1 MSQREREDSKE
12 TGLLNTTESVH
23 TWSGCGHM
31 APSLTQK
38 LFPINNHLQIKLEF
52 TSKEFPYRHKLLL
65 RVVCIPSS
73 RWPTHLK
80 KQQKKNKKKQTK
92 QNTKKKKKKKLN
104 VIFGGSLTHNIIL
117 WPFLSIFFLW
127 SLFFLILYL
136 FILFYLSLFSY
147 PTSPLCIYYG
157 FQFCIFMR
165 FLTISKW
172 VSVSISVSCAFS

>member
-12 TGLLNTTESVH
+12 TGLLNTTECVH

-52 TSKEFPYRHKLLL
+52 TSREFPYRHKLLL

-73 RWPTHLK
+73 RWPTH
-80 KQQKKNKKKQTK
+80 
-92 QNTKKKKKKKLN
+92 KKKKKNSMSFLE
-104 VIFGGSLTHNIIL
+104 VPWLIISFYGL
-117 WPFLSIFFLW
+117 FFLSFFLW

-165 FLTISKW
+165 FLTINKW
-172 VSVSISVSCAFS
+172 VSVSVSVSCAFS